1 MSAEVASSASMRA
14 DLNLA
19 AIGNCSFGA
28 LVDRRGRVVW
38 GCFPS
43 FDGDPWFNSLLGGD
57 APDAGYFGIEIENF
71 DHAEQAY
78 WHNSAVLAT
87 TLYATDGSAVQIIDC
102 APRFKQFD
110 RSFRPT
116 MIVRRIQPLAGTA
129 RVRIR
134 MRPTYNYGAD
144 CPDATRGSNHIRYV
158 APTLALRLYCT
169 VPIAYVQAERW
180 FILERPEFVILGPDE
195 SLTESIEGTAL
206 RFIELTD
213 AYWRNWARSLSVPFE
228 WQAAVIRAAI
238 TLKLCS
244 FEETG
249 AVVAALTTSIPESAR
264 SGRNWDYRFCWL
276 RDAFFVVRALNR
288 LGATRTMEGF
298 LRYILN
304 IVSSAEDGYL
314 QPVFGIDLEQRLDE
328 REVPTLP
335 GYRGMGPVRVGN
347 AAYTQVQNDG
357 YGSVIMAA
365 TQCFF
370 DQRLIAPG
378 TPALFRRLEQ
388 VGEQARRRFDR
399 PDSGPWEY
407 RGRQRVHTYSGLLCW
422 AGCDRLARIAHQ
434 LNSSERAA
442 FWQGEAERIR
452 SIILA
457 KSWNARI
464 GSFVDSFDGEAL
476 DSSLLLMPQFG
487 FLPASDRRFLG
498 TVAAIERNI
507 KRGGHL
513 MRYQA
518 ADDFGIPDNAFNIST
533 FWYIDA
539 LAATGRSAE
548 ARDLFEHM
556 LARRNHVGLL
566 SEDIDPGTGELWGNF
581 PQTYSLVGLINAAA
595 RLSRGWEEAG

>member
-1 MSAEVASSASMRA
+1 MSAETRTAAPKHA
-14 DLNLA
+14 NLDLA
-19 AIGNCSFGA
+19 VIGNCSFGA
-28 LVDRRGRVVW
+28 LIDSGGRVVW
-38 GCFPS
+38 SCFPS
-43 FDGDPWFNSLLGGD
+43 FDGDPWFNSLLGGN
-57 APDAGYFGIEIENF
+57 APEAGYFSVEIENF
-71 DHAEQAY
+71 DHSEQTY

-87 TLYATDGSAVQIIDC
+87 TLYATDGSAVQVIDC

-134 MRPTYNYGAD
+134 MRPTYNYGAAR
-144 CPDATRGSNHIRYV
+144 PEVTRGSNHARYV
-158 APTLALRLYCT
+158 APTLALRLYST

-180 FILERPEFVILGPDE
+180 FILERPEYVVLGPDE

-213 AYWRNWARSLSVPFE
+213 SYWRNWARSLSVPFE
-228 WQAAVIRAAI
+228 WQTSVIRAAI

-244 FEETG
+244 FEESG
-249 AVVAALTTSIPESAR
+249 AVVAALTTSIPEAAG

-276 RDAFFVVRALNR
+276 RDAFFVVRTLNR

-314 QPVFGIDLEQRLDE
+314 QPVFGIDLEQLLDE
-328 REVPTLP
+328 REVTTLP

-347 AAYTQVQNDG
+347 AAYAQVQNDG

-378 TPALFRRLEQ
+378 TPTLFRRLEH
-388 VGEQARRRFDR
+388 VGDQARQRFDQ
-399 PDSGPWEY
+399 PDSGLWEY
-407 RGRQRVHTYSGLLCW
+407 RGRQRIHTYSGLLCW
-422 AGCDRLARIAHQ
+422 AGCDRLARIAKR
-434 LNSSERAA
+434 LNLDQRAI

-452 SIILA
+452 TAILNR
-457 KSWNARI
+457 SWNARI
-464 GSFVDSFDGEAL
+464 GSFVDSFDGDAL

-487 FLPASDRRFLG
+487 FLPADDPRFLG
-498 TVAAIERNI
+498 TVAAVERNL
-507 KRGGHL
+507 RRDSHL
-513 MRYQA
+513 LRYQA
-518 ADDFGIPDNAFNIST
+518 ADDFGLPENAFNIST

-539 LAATGRSAE
+539 LAAIGRTDE
-548 ARDLFEHM
+548 ARDLFERM
-556 LARRNHVGLL
+556 LARCNHVGLL
-566 SEDIDPGTGELWGNF
+566 SEDIDPNTGELWGNF

-595 RLSRGWEEAG
+595 RLSVGWEEAG